1 MRLLLLLGL
10 VVQVACTA
18 STAVRQPERVKRMP
32 LEKSNVKLKA
42 PTRYEPRVASV
53 NPQTNEPVYFDPK
66 PQIVPVDEKA
76 GKYAF
81 KWIGYDGKEKT
92 IIYQRADAIDAVV
105 SASVERN
112 SSEQYLYTY
121 KIENLPSGGSQ
132 LSGFIVQNFAADV
145 QPIKTRDGR
154 VGRMSNDIQQFRD
167 GNWIHYGPSYLK
179 DEVTPGRS
187 VELQILSSVPP
198 GLVGCRI
205 YGGEMTIKG
214 AGEHMPTELENA
226 MSGYEEWPK
235 GFTIGPIDKLKASS
249 PQEHAQ
255 YILSI
260 LPQAHK
266 LGWITDSALR
276 WYTEKLSVNDL
287 AAVSERA
294 AHDLKTEQITTE
306 VFAMIE
312 ALRR

>member
-1 MRLLLLLGL
+1 MRLLLLFALTL
-10 VVQVACTA
+10 HAACTA
-18 STAVRQPERVKRMP
+18 STALRQPEKVKRVP
-32 LEKSNVKLKA
+32 LEKSGIKLKA
-42 PTRYEPRVASV
+42 PTRYEPRVASLD
-53 NPQTNEPVYFDPK
+53 PKTNEPVYYDPK

-132 LSGFIVQNFAADV
+132 LSGFIVQNLAADV

-187 VELQILSSVPP
+187 VELQILSSLPP

-205 YGGEMTIKG
+205 YSGERTIKG

-226 MSGYEEWPK
+226 IPGYEELPK
-235 GFTIGPIDKLKASS
+235 GFTIGPIDKLKAFSQ
-249 PQEHAQ
+249 QEHAQ

-276 WYTEKLSVNDL
+276 WYAEKLKAKDL

-294 AHDLKTEQITTE
+294 AHDLKAEQITTE
-306 VFAMIE
+306 VFAMIR
-312 ALRR
+312 AMK

>member
-1 MRLLLLLGL
+1 MRLLLLLTL
-10 VVQVACTA
+10 LTQVACTA
-18 STAVRQPERVKRMP
+18 STAVPQPEQVRRLP
-32 LEKSNVKLKA
+32 LEKSGIKLKA
-42 PTRYEPRVASV
+42 PTHYEPRVASV
-53 NPQTNEPVYFDPK
+53 DPKTNEPVYYDPK

-105 SASVERN
+105 SALVERN

-132 LSGFIVQNFAADV
+132 LSGFIVQNFAAEV

-167 GNWIHYGPSYLK
+167 GNWIHFGPSYLK

-187 VELQILSSVPP
+187 VELQLQSSVPP

-205 YGGEMTIKG
+205 YGGERTIKG
-214 AGEHMPTELENA
+214 VGEHMPTELENA
-226 MSGYEEWPK
+226 LSGYEGLPR
-235 GFTIGPIDKLKASS
+235 GYTIGPIDKIKGFSQ
-249 PQEHAQ
+249 QEHIQ

-266 LGWITDSALR
+266 LGWITESARR
-276 WYTEKLSVNDL
+276 WYEDKLKSDDL
-287 AAVSERA
+287 EAVHERLE
-294 AHDLKTEQITTE
+294 HDLKTEQITTE
-306 VFAMIE
+306 VFAMMR
-312 ALRR
+312 AMK